1 MAGPM
6 KDGNYLEGQM
16 LIAMPGIGDPR
27 FEKTVIYMCAHSADG
42 AMGIVVNKE
51 ADNITFPDL
60 LERLEII
67 PEGDQIRLPSE
78 LQEMPVQIGG
88 PVETGRGFVL
98 HTTDYYVNDST
109 LSVHHGIGLTAT
121 LDVLKAIAGG
131 TGPKKAMLALGYA
144 GWGPGQ
150 LEGEIQDNGWLH
162 CDADDELVFDS
173 ILDERYTQA
182 LAKIGVDPALLSSS
196 AGHA

>member
-6 KDGNYLEGQM
+6 KDGNYLDGQM

-27 FEKTVIYMCAHSADG
+27 FERTVIYMCAHSADG

-67 PEGDQIRLPSE
+67 PEGEQIRLPEE

-98 HTTDYYVNDST
+98 HTTDYYVTDST
-109 LSVHHGIGLTAT
+109 LSVNHGIGLTAT

-150 LEGEIQDNGWLH
+150 LEGEIQGNGWLH

-173 ILDERYTQA
+173 ILDDRNEQA

>member
-1 MAGPM
+1 M
-6 KDGNYLEGQM
+6 KDCNYLDGQM

-67 PEGDQIRLPSE
+67 PECDQIRLPIE

-98 HTTDYYVNDST
+98 HTTDYYVTDST
-109 LSVHHGIGLTAT
+109 LSVQQGIGLTAT

-150 LEGEIQDNGWLH
+150 LEDEIQGNGWLH
-162 CDADDELVFDS
+162 CDADDTLVFDAT
-173 ILDERYTQA
+173 LDKRYEKA

>member
-1 MAGPM
+1 MT
-6 KDGNYLEGQM
+6 DGNYLDGQM

-27 FEKTVIYMCAHSADG
+27 FERTVIYLCAHSADG
-42 AMGIVVNKE
+42 AMGIVVNKG

-60 LERLEII
+60 LGRLEIVA
-67 PEGDQIRLPSE
+67 EEEQIRLPEE
-78 LQEMPVQIGG
+78 LQNMPVQIGG

-98 HTTDYYVNDST
+98 HTTDYYATEST
-109 LSVHHGIGLTAT
+109 LSVDEGIGLTAT

-131 TGPKKAMLALGYA
+131 HGPRKALLALGYA

-150 LEGEIQDNGWLH
+150 LEGEIQGNGWLH
-162 CDADDELVFDS
+162 CDADDVLVFDAT
-173 ILDERYTQA
+173 LDERYEKA

>member
-1 MAGPM
+1 M
-6 KDGNYLEGQM
+6 KDGNYLDGQM

-67 PEGDQIRLPSE
+67 PEGDQIRLPAE

-98 HTTDYYVNDST
+98 HTTDYYVTDST
-109 LSVHHGIGLTAT
+109 LSVQHGIGLTAT

-150 LEGEIQDNGWLH
+150 LEDEIQGNGWLH
-162 CDADDELVFDS
+162 CDADDALVFDAT
-173 ILDERYTQA
+173 LDQRYEQA

>member
-1 MAGPM
+1 M
-6 KDGNYLEGQM
+6 KDGNYLDGQM

-67 PEGDQIRLPSE
+67 PEGDQIRLPIE

-98 HTTDYYVNDST
+98 HTTDYYVTDST
-109 LSVHHGIGLTAT
+109 LSVQQGIGLTAT

-150 LEGEIQDNGWLH
+150 LEDEIQGNGWLH
-162 CDADDELVFDS
+162 CDADDTLVFDAT
-173 ILDERYTQA
+173 LDKRYEKA

>member
-1 MAGPM
+1 M
-6 KDGNYLEGQM
+6 KDCNYLDGQM

-67 PEGDQIRLPSE
+67 PEGDQIRLPIE

-98 HTTDYYVNDST
+98 HTTDYYVTDST
-109 LSVHHGIGLTAT
+109 LSVQQGIGLTAT

-150 LEGEIQDNGWLH
+150 LEDEIQGNGWLH
-162 CDADDELVFDS
+162 CDADDTLVFDAT
-173 ILDERYTQA
+173 LDKRYEKA